1 MTIYKNLS
9 LDKIYDKMLEFGL
22 FTGNC
27 KTFKFNNV
35 YLKGNDINIC
45 GNKIEVN
52 HCYYETSYYDDEWDD
67 SEILLN
73 IATID
78 ISQYKLFEL
87 IIDWDYFEIKPLWVI
102 NNE

>member
-9 LDKIYDKMLEFGL
+9 LDKLHDKMLEFGL
-22 FTGNC
+22 LDDIQ
-27 KTFKFNNV
+27 KEFKFNNIV
-35 YLKGNDINIC
+35 IKGNHIDIHN
-45 GNKIEVN
+45 NKIEVN
-52 HCYYETSYYDDEWDD
+52 YFYYETLYYDDEWDD
-67 SEILLN
+67 NEILLN

-78 ISQYKLFEL
+78 ISEYKLFEL